1 MLQRLRSF
9 GRAGQR
15 KRRVRAPTILQMEA
29 VECGA
34 ASLSMVLAYYG
45 RFVSLEELRLACGVS
60 RDGTKASNMVKA
72 ARSYGLVAKGFKRE
86 PDALADLRLPLIV
99 FWNFNHFVV
108 VEGFGVNR
116 VYLNDPAIGPR
127 VISQAEFDQS
137 FTGVVLVFEPGPDFS
152 KGGRRRNLIGTLR
165 QRLRGSEPALV
176 YVILASLALVIP
188 GLTIP
193 TLVRTFI
200 DNVLVRSEV
209 NWVAPLLGGL
219 GLAVL
224 VTVALTWLQQSYL
237 LRLETKLALSSS
249 ASFFWHVL
257 RLPIEFFTQ
266 RYGGEIGARVGIND
280 QVATLLS
287 RQLATTALSLVVIV
301 FYAVLM
307 FQYDVTL
314 TLVSITI
321 VGLNLAALRYVSR
334 RRADGNQKVIQE
346 SGKLLGTAMNGL
358 QMIET
363 IKATGAEPDFFT
375 RWSGYH
381 AKVENAQQELG
392 VLSQGLSAIPPLL
405 AAINTV
411 VILGLGALR
420 VMDGRL
426 TVGMLLAF
434 QGLMLSFINPVN
446 SVVFLGST
454 LQEVEG
460 SLNRI
465 DDVLRYGTD
474 PQLAPQAAAAADYAP
489 KLAGYMEL
497 RNLTFGYSRLEPPLI
512 EDFNLRLKPGA
523 RVALVGGSG
532 SGKSTI
538 AKLVAGLAEPW
549 RGEILFDDQPR
560 GAVPRTV
567 LQNSLAMVDQ
577 DIFLFEGSVR
587 ENLTLWDR
595 SIAETEVVEAARDAR
610 IHEDVAARPG
620 GYESL
625 VAEGGQNFSG
635 GQRQRLE
642 IARALV
648 ARPSILV
655 LDEATSALDP
665 LTEKLID
672 DQLRRRG
679 CTCLIIAH
687 RLSTIR
693 DCDEII
699 VLERGQVVQRGTHEQ
714 MAQLDGPYAR
724 LIAAA

>member
-1 MLQRLRSF
+1 
-9 GRAGQR
+9 
-15 KRRVRAPTILQMEA
+15 
-29 VECGA
+29 
-34 ASLSMVLAYYG
+34 
-45 RFVSLEELRLACGVS
+45 
-60 RDGTKASNMVKA
+60 
-72 ARSYGLVAKGFKRE
+72 
-86 PDALADLRLPLIV
+86 
-99 FWNFNHFVV
+99 
-108 VEGFGVNR
+108 
-116 VYLNDPAIGPR
+116 
-127 VISQAEFDQS
+127 VIAQAEFDQS
-137 FTGVVLVFEPGPDFS
+137 FTGVVQVFEPGPDFR
-152 KGGRRRNLIGTLR
+152 KGGRRRSLVGTLR
-165 QRLRGSEPALV
+165 QRLRGSETALL

-193 TLVRTFI
+193 TLMRTFI
-200 DNVLVRSEV
+200 DNVLVRSQTT
-209 NWVAPLLGGL
+209 WVTPLLAGL

-224 VTVALTWLQQSYL
+224 ITIALTWLQQAYL

-301 FYAVLM
+301 FYAVIM
-307 FQYDVTL
+307 FQYDVAL
-314 TLVSITI
+314 TLVSIVI
-321 VGLNLAALRYVSR
+321 VGINLVALRYVSR

-346 SGKLLGTAMNGL
+346 SGKLLGTAMSGL

-363 IKATGAEPDFFT
+363 IKATGAEADFFT

-381 AKVENAQQELG
+381 AKVENAEQELG
-392 VLSQGLSAIPPLL
+392 VLSQGLSTIPPLL

-420 VMDGRL
+420 VMDGHL

-474 PQLAPQAAAAADYAP
+474 PQLAPQADAAADYAP
-489 KLAGYMEL
+489 KLAGYLEL
-497 RNLTFGYSRLEPPLI
+497 RGLTFGYSRLDPPLI
-512 EDFNLRLKPGA
+512 NDFNLRLKPGA

-549 RGEILFDDQPR
+549 RGEILFDGQPR
-560 GAVPRTV
+560 GAVPRRV

-577 DIFLFEGSVR
+577 DIFLFQGSVR

-595 SIAETEVVEAARDAR
+595 SIPETEVVEAARDAR

-620 GYESL
+620 GYESP

-642 IARALV
+642 IARSLV

-699 VLERGQVVQRGTHEQ
+699 VLERGQVVQRGTHTQ
-714 MAQLDGPYAR
+714 MAQVDGPYAR

>member
-1 MLQRLRSF
+1 VLQRLRSF